1 MRVFYS
7 VSAWIKTTFFLSSC
21 NVRITINAPL
31 ATLSPQHSTPP
42 LRFFFFFAA
51 PSCGAHKIKLRRPAQ
66 TERHTPL
73 ALMSCY
79 CHFFPKKHVSAFRSI
94 KSFSR
99 SVRSLQL
106 LVLFFTFFLFCLLL
120 KAVESRNTS
129 HQSGTVTSANTDNA
143 SVLGGG
149 AKEALQRSEILI
161 S

>member
-1 MRVFYS
+1 MLILIVFKFTRQDACMRVFYS

-21 NVRITINAPL
+21 NVRIAVNAPP

-94 KSFSR
+94 KSFKYQYYQSAGHC
-99 SVRSLQL
+99 SSS
-106 LVLFFTFFLFCLLL
+106 C
-120 KAVESRNTS
+120 SSS
-129 HQSGTVTSANTDNA
+129 HSSSSA
-143 SVLGGG
+143 S
-149 AKEALQRSEILI
+149 S
-161 S
+161 